1 MTSDSRTHHQKSS
14 LLRFVSNY
22 LALLVIYIGE
32 TPKYF
37 IDLLKF
43 LSFLNIFI
51 FPSIAAALLKDPTI
65 ISKKVRNPI
74 SVQNAMPP
82 ESIPCAGAAPCAIPC
97 AGILKRKP
105 APFF

>member
-1 MTSDSRTHHQKSS
+1 MTSDSRTHHEKSS

-32 TPKYF
+32 TQKYF
-37 IDLLKF
+37 IGLLK
-43 LSFLNIFI
+43 FLNIFI